1 MRRLLIPVAVMA
13 SVMSTS
19 IAVGA
24 AGQVEPK
31 SMKIDLP
38 PDDATFVGLGADAA
52 NDNCLTCHSADM
64 VLYQPPL
71 SKAVWQGEVNK
82 MINVYKAPVAKSDVT
97 AIVDY
102 LNHLS
107 AKD

>member
-1 MRRLLIPVAVMA
+1 MRRLLIPLAVMA
-13 SVMSTS
+13 SVTSTS
-19 IAVGA
+19 IAADA

-38 PDDATFVGLGADAA
+38 PDDATFVGPGAGSA
-52 NDNCLTCHSADM
+52 NDNCLTCHSAEM

-71 SKAVWQGEVNK
+71 SKTVWQGEVNK
-82 MINVYKAPVAKSDVT
+82 MINIYKAPVAKDNIT

-102 LNHLS
+102 LSHLS